1 MSESQAQIGF
11 DRFSPNIEVASERT
25 SEIDY
30 EVHFRHVQ
38 NFEHA
43 TLEGISQ
50 QTTAEF
56 DALFGSGNPLEET
69 RLLTAGRQQ
78 LSVNAFIIDD
88 FKAEGLECFTLTIV
102 VIDTDI
108 QYKNFR
114 CNEFN
119 NAVDFFCLHTVCIED
134 NDG

>member
-1 MSESQAQIGF
+1 MSESQAPIGF
-11 DRFSPNIEVASERT
+11 DRFIVNIEVASERT

-38 NFEHA
+38 NVEDA
-43 TLEGISQ
+43 TLEEISQ

-56 DALFGSGNPLEET
+56 DALFGSGNPLEEM
-69 RLLTAGRQQ
+69 RVLAAGSRQ
-78 LSVNAFIIDD
+78 LSVDAVIIDD
-88 FKAEGLECFTLTIV
+88 FNAEGLECFTLRI

-108 QYKNFR
+108 QRINIR

-119 NAVDFFCLHTVCIED
+119 NFFCLHTVCIED
-134 NDG
+134 DDG